1 MEIRKSKAETVEFKY
16 EDVVF
21 FIKPHATEEDRMIV
35 NLSGAR
41 EGDRVVFSRS
51 EYCKT
56 IIKCMVTGW
65 KGVTEDGKEVPYSFD
80 LLSNFPRVKDRNVYI
95 DLGSFI
101 IENTDIAR
109 TPEDGLKKD

>member
-1 MEIRKSKAETVEFKY
+1 MEIRKHKSDPLEFKY

-21 FIKPHATEEDRMIV
+21 FIKPHASEEDRMVV
-35 NLSGAR
+35 NLSGVR
-41 EGDRVVFSRS
+41 EGDRVVFSRA

-80 LLSNFPRVKDRNVYI
+80 LLSDFPRVNDHNVYI

-101 IENTDIAR
+101 IEKTDISRA
-109 TPEDGLKKD
+109 PEDGLKKD